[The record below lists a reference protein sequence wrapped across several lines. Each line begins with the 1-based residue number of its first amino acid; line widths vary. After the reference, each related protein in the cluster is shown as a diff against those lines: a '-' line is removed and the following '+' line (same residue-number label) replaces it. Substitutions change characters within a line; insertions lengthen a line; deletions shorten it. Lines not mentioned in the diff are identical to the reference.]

1 MTTIKKTNKKPLPY
15 SSLFIQDTF
24 TSYFSQDRS
33 TQCAVI
39 VGHPEEIK
47 KCLSFNR
54 TLPFFWSTMMFVWD
68 CLFEVCCATNSKF
81 YKISPGISLN
91 TVLTQ
96 VRAKQAARAL
106 EAMTRSPA
114 QAKEAVRLTRLPE
127 IARILRNLFVA
138 EKKGVLTRE
147 QVLCKLSDS
156 YRESLSHG

>member
-1 MTTIKKTNKKPLPY
+1 MATIIKQQKNILAHSLHLVHKLPSHKNSVKNY
-15 SSLFIQDTF
+15 TMCCNLGISRGNR
-24 TSYFSQDRS
+24 RS
-33 TQCAVI
+33 TNL
-39 VGHPEEIK
+39 K
-47 KCLSFNR
+47 FN
-54 TLPFFWSTMMFVWD
+54 
-68 CLFEVCCATNSKF
+68 
-81 YKISPGISLN
+81 KISPGISLK
-91 TVLTQ
+91 TFLTQ